1 MMANEKFNSI
11 WDALE
16 DTPEAAENMKVRS
29 SLMMALKAHIE
40 RAGWTQAQAAKQFHV
55 TQPRISDL
63 LRGKI
68 AVFSVDSLINMTA
81 NAGMRVE
88 LRVLEAA

>member
-1 MMANEKFNSI
+1 MTGQYLTSVWEAI
-11 WDALE
+11 E
-16 DTPEAAENMKVRS
+16 DTPEAAENMKVRA
-29 SLMMALKAHIE
+29 SLMMALKDHIE

-68 AVFSVDSLINMTA
+68 SVFSVDSLINMTA
-81 NAGMRVE
+81 SAGMRVE
-88 LRVLEAA
+88 LRVLQAA

>member
-1 MMANEKFNSI
+1 MSNEKFTSI

-40 RAGWTQAQAAKQFHV
+40 RVGWTQAQAAKQFHV

>member
-1 MMANEKFNSI
+1 MSKQQFTTI

-16 DTPEAAENMKVRS
+16 ESPEAAENMKVRS
-29 SLMMALKAHIE
+29 GLMMELKSHIA
-40 RAGWTQAQAAKQFHV
+40 RAGWTQAQAAQHFHV

-68 AVFSVDSLINMTA
+68 SVFSIDALINMTA
-81 NAGMRVE
+81 QAGMRVE
-88 LRVLEAA
+88 LRILGAA

>member
-1 MMANEKFNSI
+1 MKNEKFTSI

-29 SLMMALKAHIE
+29 GLMMALKGYIE
-40 RAGWTQAQAAKQFHV
+40 RAGWTQAQAATHFHV

-68 AVFSVDSLINMTA
+68 SVFSVDSLINMTA
-81 NAGMRVE
+81 QAGMRVE
-88 LRVLEAA
+88 LHIRDAA

>member
-1 MMANEKFNSI
+1 MSREQFTSI

-16 DTPEAAENMKVRS
+16 ASPEAAENMKVRS
-29 SLMMALKAHIE
+29 GLMMALKGHIE
-40 RAGWTQAQAAKQFHV
+40 RAGWTQAQAAKQFDV

-68 AVFSVDSLINMTA
+68 SVFSVDSLINMTA
-81 NAGMRVE
+81 KAGMRVE